1 MERRVAAILRAMR
14 PDLPMPRR
22 MSLPLAEMVARMRSM
37 AAAKGAAMGPSRRM
51 ASERRARAS
60 IRTRSEGV
68 VGGGGWVIV

>member
-1 MERRVAAILRAMR
+1 
-14 PDLPMPRR
+14 
-22 MSLPLAEMVARMRSM
+22 
-37 AAAKGAAMGPSRRM
+37 M